1 MKILYL
7 KTYYSPEA
15 VASSYLGDQTQEAF
29 AREGFKIHLFTPTPS
44 RGLDKETIRKY
55 RKIRTEEKLNGMLTI
70 HRFPLY
76 AEGKNALLR
85 ALRYFIQ
92 CIQLFFIGVFN
103 KHARNA
109 DVIMVSS
116 TPPIMGATAALIKKV
131 RHIPIIYN
139 LQDIFPDSL
148 VGAGMTHKGSL
159 LWKIGRMIEDF
170 TYRNCDKIVVISQD
184 FKRNI
189 MAKGVAEDKIEV
201 IYNWVDEK
209 AVVPVAPDHNILY
222 DELSLPKEKFYVV
235 YAGNFGNAQNID
247 VIIRAADTLK
257 EHTDI
262 QFLLFGT
269 GGMKPD
275 YEKLVAGLNLSNVRF
290 FPLQPYNRVSYVY
303 SLGSVGIVSCKK
315 GIGQGAMPSK
325 TWSIMSAG
333 TPVIAN
339 YDKGTDL
346 EEIITHNRVGL
357 FTEADNIQALADAI
371 LHLYSNP
378 SLCQEYGR
386 NARRYIENNLTKD
399 VGTSKYIDIVKSV
412 VKS

>member
-15 VASSYLGDQTQEAF
+15 VASSYLGEQTQEAF
-29 AREGFKIHLFTPTPS
+29 AREGFKMELFTPTPS

-55 RKIRTEEKLNGMLTI
+55 RKIRTEEKLGGMLTI

-76 AEGKNALLR
+76 AEGKNSLSR

-109 DVIMVSS
+109 NVIMVSS

-148 VGAGMTHKGSL
+148 VGAGMTRKGSL
-159 LWKIGRMIEDF
+159 LWKIGRVIEDF

-189 MAKGVAEDKIEV
+189 MAKGVPEAMIEV
-201 IYNWVDEK
+201 VYNWVDHK
-209 AVVPVAPDHNILY
+209 AVVPIAPEDNILY
-222 DELSLPKEKFYVV
+222 DELSLPRDKFYVV

-247 VIIRAADTLK
+247 VIIRAAEMLR
-257 EHTDI
+257 EHPDI

-269 GGMKPD
+269 GGLKPD
-275 YEKLVAGLNLSNVRF
+275 FEKLVADLRLPNVRF
-290 FPLQPYNRVSYVY
+290 FPLQPYNRVSHVY
-303 SLGSVGIVSCKK
+303 SLGSVGVVSCKK
-315 GIGQGAMPSK
+315 GIGHGAMPSK

-333 TPVIAN
+333 TPVVAN
-339 YDKGTDL
+339 YDVDTDL
-346 EEIITHNRVGL
+346 EDIITHNRVGL
-357 FTEADNIQALADAI
+357 FSAADNVQELAQAI

-378 SLCQEYGR
+378 SLCKEYGR
-386 NARRYIENNLTKD
+386 NARRYIEENLTKE
-399 VGTSKYIDIVKSV
+399 VGTGRYIDIVKSIA
-412 VKS
+412 KK